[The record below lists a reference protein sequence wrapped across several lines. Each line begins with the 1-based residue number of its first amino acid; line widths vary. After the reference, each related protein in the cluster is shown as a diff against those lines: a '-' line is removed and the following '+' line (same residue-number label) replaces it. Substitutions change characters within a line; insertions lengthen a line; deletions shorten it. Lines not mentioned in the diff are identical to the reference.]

1 MLSSDSADSR
11 AVARGLQSYADRGVF
26 RGFVRRPAAGGRDE
40 YRFLWLT
47 ESPIVLRFD
56 PRSGTLALPDLLPN
70 VPYPS
75 PMDRALRAFLTHC
88 ASADLPAHRRIDPK
102 RVAVRCRNRAG
113 KVTITM
119 AVRKGHGAYATKKA
133 ISLVNEIFHGFLRG
147 PYYEYMVEN
156 FDESEE

>member
-1 MLSSDSADSR
+1 MSPESADSR

-26 RGFVRRPAAGGRDE
+26 RGFARRPAAGGRDE

-56 PRSGTLALPDLLPN
+56 PRSRTLALPDLLPN
-70 VPYPS
+70 VAYPS
-75 PMDRALRAFLTHC
+75 AMDRALRAFL
-88 ASADLPAHRRIDPK
+88 AQRSSADLPPHRRIDPK
-102 RVAVRCRNRAG
+102 RVEVRCRNRAG
-113 KVTITM
+113 NVTITL
-119 AVRKGHGAYATKKA
+119 AVAKGHGAYATKKA

-156 FDESEE
+156 FNEPEE